1 MPIYIK
7 SRQVQGVNYV
17 FHNGESYK
25 RTGVT
30 KPLSA
35 TTPLS
40 GKEYTKLYV
49 DSCSGAAMGETG
61 IPVGG
66 TTDIDTSTAGEFQ
79 LKFEGTDPGD
89 TGELIFR
96 NGSSTC
102 SMILSVNDT
111 GNPVWDATG
120 TGTPSAYEIDKT
132 SLPHT
137 FAYEDC
143 NSNRYEITLAGLGSF
158 IFRTKRTKLALGKAS
173 GVVYSALTGADDKV
187 GSLFTDV
194 NNINY
199 DNVGT
204 EALNMGG
211 TDPQN
216 YVSYTIYHTAN
227 ASVSFDVENPDA
239 INPATQAP
247 GALSAN
253 FTTDVDGSVLTMH
266 IGVSGTP
273 IVYSRDSLKC
283 GDRVIG
289 EDADGTEVVLEYRE
303 TAVSDKVGID
313 FPTHKSTF
321 YVYREDY
328 NIKKHNTS
336 CGDDPWVPGPIV
348 PDPVAPVV
356 PGPDPTQ
363 PIVHRARVTGG
374 ANVYTFTSLSG
385 SNPDFLGDNTT
396 IHLTAG
402 DTLYLHHDSVNSG
415 QHPFVIGNVGGT
427 GIVDPLGETDL
438 EGISNY
444 NSQPAGFINHRILE
458 GTDDVITFKY
468 PHPDDG
474 SVTSDVTF
482 HYQCTNHPSMS
493 GAIVISPAD

>member
-25 RTGVT
+25 RTGIT

-40 GKEYTKLYV
+40 AQDYTKLYV
-49 DSCSGAAMGETG
+49 DSCSGASMGETG
-61 IPVGG
+61 VPVGG
-66 TTDIDTSTAGEFQ
+66 TTDIDTSTSGEFQ
-79 LKFEGTDPGD
+79 LKFEGTNPGD
-89 TGELIFR
+89 AGELIFR

-102 SMILSVNDT
+102 SMILSVNNT

-137 FAYEDC
+137 FAYQDC
-143 NSNRYEITLAGLGSF
+143 NNNRYEVTLAGLGSF
-158 IFRTKRTKLALGKAS
+158 IFRTKRTKLALGKAT
-173 GVVYSALTGADDKV
+173 GVVYSALTATSGKV
-187 GSLFTDV
+187 GSLFTDA
-194 NNINY
+194 NSINY
-199 DNVGT
+199 DNTGN
-204 EALNMGG
+204 EALNIGS

-227 ASVSFDVENPDA
+227 ASVSFDIGNPDA

-253 FTTDVDGSVLTMH
+253 FTTDVDGSVLAMH

-273 IVYSRDSLKC
+273 IVYARDTLKC

-303 TAVSDKVGID
+303 TDASDKVGID

-321 YVYREDY
+321 YVYRNDLS
-328 NIKKHNTS
+328 IKKHNTT

-348 PDPVAPVV
+348 PDPVTPIV
-356 PGPDPTQ
+356 PGPTPT
-363 PIVHRARVTGG
+363 PTAIPTGP
-374 ANVYTFTSLSG
+374 TLILDTTLSG
-385 SNPDFLGDNTT
+385 AQPGYWALTGMADNGEDAPYGKSLNVPYTCAQHWHNPPGSVDFIDVT
-396 IHLTAG
+396 ITYS
-402 DTLYLHHDSVNSG
+402 DYDD
-415 QHPFVIGNVGGT
+415 PGT
-427 GIVDPLGETDL
+427 GEPVQVCFKPMALINDVGEPGVAYYTCHNPGKFSTNNQCLPLTG
-438 EGISNY
+438 
-444 NSQPAGFINHRILE
+444 
-458 GTDDVITFKY
+458 
-468 PHPDDG
+468 
-474 SVTSDVTF
+474 
-482 HYQCTNHPSMS
+482 
-493 GAIVISPAD
+493 